1 MIESM
6 RATCTTAKGSV
17 ATRAGGATIAF
28 PGAML
33 IFAYP
38 IIVHAHS

>member
-1 MIESM
+1 MLAPRSK
-6 RATCTTAKGSV
+6 AKVSV
-17 ATRAGGATIAF
+17 VPRTGGAAIAF
-28 PGAML
+28 PNVML